1 MCGPSMCVRHSAFAA
16 AVSFFVLLLS
26 SAHATTPHTLVATVE
41 RLADG
46 DTLVAL
52 TSEGIKFRIRLT
64 EIDAP
69 GSPELGFRRFG
80 AFAGAPAGRRRPVGS
95 GSPKSKFRS
104 PRPPEP
110 GAS

>member
-1 MCGPSMCVRHSAFAA
+1 MFVRHGAFAV
-16 AVSFFVLLLS
+16 AVIFFVLRLS
-26 SAHATTPHTLVATVE
+26 SAHATSPHTPVATVE
-41 RLADG
+41 RVADS

-52 TSEGIKFRIRLT
+52 TSEGTKLRIRLT

-95 GSPKSKFRS
+95 GSPKSIFLS
-104 PRPPEP
+104 PHSPEP
-110 GAS
+110 GAA